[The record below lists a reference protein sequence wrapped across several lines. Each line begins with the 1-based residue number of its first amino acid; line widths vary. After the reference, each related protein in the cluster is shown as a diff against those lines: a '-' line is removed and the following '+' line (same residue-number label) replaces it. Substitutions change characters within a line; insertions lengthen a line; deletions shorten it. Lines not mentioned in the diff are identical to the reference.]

1 MCSNSHQMADQG
13 QKRPRVAEAPNRGRL
28 SCLPRRGKAFLRKLR
43 EMLWFNATTLNLSL
57 KLLLREGRC
66 SSLGRSFQRR
76 AFIASSA
83 GSQGLTVGIP
93 QYTKRSVLSSLSFC
107 VGSKNSSAR
116 ATTEEIAA
124 ELQAKEPSV
133 REQEVR
139 RLKAFPVKCRRV
151 HSVSYRELSRLP
163 NLREKQRGT
172 TKLGAEIASDSVRS
186 SLPSQ
191 AYS

>member
-1 MCSNSHQMADQG
+1 MCSNSHQIGGSRAE
-13 QKRPRVAEAPNRGRL
+13 RPRAAEAPNRGRL

-43 EMLWFNATTLNLSL
+43 GMTWFNATTLNFPL

-66 SSLGRSFQRR
+66 SSLGRSVRRR

-107 VGSKNSSAR
+107 VGSKNSAR

-139 RLKAFPVKCRRV
+139 RLKAFPVKYRRV
-151 HSVSYRELSRLP
+151 HFASYRELSRLQ

-172 TKLGAEIASDSVRS
+172 TKLGAEIASDSARS